1 MNYTPYHPHYLYLVH
16 DSSLLQ
22 LLAAMVHWANFLI
35 VHNLQQILSPSASMI
50 RNIPRIPWR
59 ISPSI
64 LIRPV
69 YSGTLLGPS
78 IVFNRH
84 KIWTNPLSRFNTK
97 SQNSPEIIQEETNQ
111 ERVEVVQL
119 LEELR
124 HYSKTREV
132 PGKLRQGILSSKLS
146 QLLTLASSFTTE
158 GVSKTADQAFMQLF
172 YLNNRNVS
180 NMLTSEDLSKFYVRM
195 SKVEGTQFESMAKI
209 AEYYVS
215 EQSETIPEEIL
226 LQIISMALNLAGGNL
241 QSTLTYLM
249 TKKKKVFNSR
259 FTESLLNLEL
269 EKGRLTILTFEAIIK
284 ASENL
289 GTFTLLNDSFYLLYM
304 NYIDSLFDKNPPKPY
319 EYQNIERDI
328 DRTQIFLH
336 EQLLESLHVAQ
347 ISPATTIKLLQHA
360 WNLQSI
366 NPRKDF
372 DKVLVS
378 VKELLS
384 EEGNV
389 TDKIKD
395 AVFKEG
401 LEEESLAQGLLDL
414 LWYGRGTYGSSGT
427 DLCKFIINDDIK
439 FSIQLR
445 LIAKL
450 QLLFDN
456 NELNETII
464 QDIDQI
470 LRDQSLQPEDLIK
483 LYEKI
488 VFLYTTCESSTDS
501 FAQKINQYFR
511 EEHAIEPSVLIY
523 KFRLDKEIRPG
534 NHEMAM
540 KIFDESIKNFTQW
553 ETESDARALSTLN
566 QLIVLLCTNLSG
578 VDEIFPLF
586 RRIKQQMVSHSIN
599 VYAVK
604 ALAEK
609 MLDAEYVGDL
619 IEMLKQELPSI
630 KRDDLIKLPTS
641 GPAFVKYRELFDLLH
656 NFVITYNS
664 EETHETNWVLYGEL
678 HKYFSVPYD
687 SYLPA
692 MKFFCEHD
700 RSNASLIIF
709 RQLKKLSELHGSM
722 RHLPPL
728 RDMYLYLFKD
738 FGNKLYEEGV
748 HEIHEYLKIDQD
760 IPKQDIELQN
770 CILNAYSNLQDVP
783 KARDLFISMSS
794 VPKQVGGINEETV
807 QIMLKTFTYSD
818 MMYVQKFWN
827 DLSLYGVLP
836 NYAIFKQ
843 YIIAH
848 VYHGL
853 VDEAFE
859 VLKEMEDY
867 DIEFSSDLLLAMHNY
882 CLEVPA
888 QEKVKSWAQKNFP
901 DKLESLAEKGLLKP
915 ATNYVPNENLIA
927 ESNTN

>member
-1 MNYTPYHPHYLYLVH
+1 MLK
-16 DSSLLQ
+16 
-22 LLAAMVHWANFLI
+22 
-35 VHNLQQILSPSASMI
+35 
-50 RNIPRIPWR
+50 NIPRISWR
-59 ISPSI
+59 ITPSI
-64 LIRPV
+64 PIRPV
-69 YSGTLLGPS
+69 FYGYVLGPP

-97 SQNSPEIIQEETNQ
+97 SLTSPEIIQDETKQ
-111 ERVEVVQL
+111 ESVEVVQL

-146 QLLTLASSFTTE
+146 QLLTLASTFTAE
-158 GVSKTADQAFMQLF
+158 GVSKTADQAFMQLY

-180 NMLTSEDLSKFYVRM
+180 STLTSEDLSKFYIRM
-195 SKVEGTQFESMAKI
+195 SKVEGVQFESMAKI
-209 AEYYVS
+209 AEFYVS
-215 EQSETIPEEIL
+215 EQSETIPEDIL
-226 LQIISMALNLAGGNL
+226 LHIISMASNLAGGNL
-241 QSTLTYLM
+241 QSTLCYLM
-249 TKKKKVFNSR
+249 TKKKKVFTST

-269 EKGRLTILTFEAIIK
+269 EKGTLSLLTFEDIIK

-289 GTFTLLNDSFYLLYM
+289 GTFILLNDSFYLLYM
-304 NYIDSLFDKNPPKPY
+304 NYIDSLFEKVPPKPY
-319 EYQNIERDI
+319 EYQTIERDI
-328 DRTQIFLH
+328 DRIQIFLH
-336 EQLLESLHVAQ
+336 ELLLHSLHIAQ

-366 NPRKDF
+366 NPRNDF

-378 VKELLS
+378 IRDLLS
-384 EEGNV
+384 EEGDAS
-389 TDKIKD
+389 DKIKD

-401 LEEESLAQGLLDL
+401 LEEEGLAQSLLDL
-414 LWYGRGTYGSSGT
+414 LWYARGIFNPSGI
-427 DLCKFIINDDIK
+427 DLCKFIINDEIK
-439 FSIQLR
+439 FSLQLR
-445 LIAKL
+445 LMAKV
-450 QLLFDN
+450 QLLLENHVNDLAD
-456 NELNETII
+456 EAII
-464 QDIDQI
+464 QDVDRI
-470 LRDQSLQPEDLIK
+470 LLDESLQPEDLIK

-488 VFLYTTCESSTDS
+488 TFLYTTSGPSTDS
-501 FAQKINQYFR
+501 FSQKIDEYFK

-523 KFRLDKEIRPG
+523 KFRIDQAIHQG
-534 NHEMAM
+534 DHERAM
-540 KIFDESIKNFTQW
+540 KILDESIKSFTQW
-553 ETESDARALSTLN
+553 ETESDARSLLTLN
-566 QLIVLLCTNLSG
+566 KLIILLCNNLSG
-578 VDEIFPLF
+578 VDDIFPLF
-586 RRIKQQMVSHSIN
+586 RKIKQQMVSHSIN

-604 ALAEK
+604 ALAKK
-609 MLDAEYVGDL
+609 MLEAEYVGDL

-641 GPAFVKYRELFDLLH
+641 GAAFVKYRELFDLLH

-709 RQLKKLSELHGSM
+709 RQLKKLSEVHGSM

-783 KARDLFISMSS
+783 KARDLFVSMSS

-827 DLSLYGVLP
+827 DLSLYGILP

-853 VDEAFE
+853 VDEALE

-901 DKLESLAEKGLLKP
+901 DMLESLAEKGLLKP
-915 ATNYVPNENLIA
+915 ATNYAPSENLIA

>member
-1 MNYTPYHPHYLYLVH
+1 M
-16 DSSLLQ
+16 
-22 LLAAMVHWANFLI
+22 
-35 VHNLQQILSPSASMI
+35 
-50 RNIPRIPWR
+50 
-59 ISPSI
+59 
-64 LIRPV
+64 
-69 YSGTLLGPS
+69 
-78 IVFNRH
+78 
-84 KIWTNPLSRFNTK
+84 
-97 SQNSPEIIQEETNQ
+97 
-111 ERVEVVQL
+111 

-146 QLLTLASSFTTE
+146 QLLTLASSFTAE

-172 YLNNRNVS
+172 HLNNRNVS
-180 NMLTSEDLSKFYVRM
+180 STLTSEDLSKFYVRM
-195 SKVEGTQFESMAKI
+195 SKVEGTQFESMAKLT
-209 AEYYVS
+209 EYYVS
-215 EQSETIPEEIL
+215 EQSETISEDIL
-226 LQIISMALNLAGGNL
+226 LHIISMASNLAGGNL

-249 TKKKKVFNSR
+249 TKKKKVFTPS

-269 EKGRLTILTFEAIIK
+269 EKEKLTILTFEAIIK
-284 ASENL
+284 ASESL
-289 GTFTLLNDSFYLLYM
+289 GVFILLNDAFYLLYM
-304 NYIDSLFDKNPPKPY
+304 NYINSLFEKNPPKPY
-319 EYQNIERDI
+319 EYQDIERDI
-328 DRTQIFLH
+328 DRIQIFLH
-336 EQLLESLHVAQ
+336 DLLLESLHIAQ

-378 VKELLS
+378 IKELLR
-384 EEGNV
+384 EDGDV
-389 TDKIKD
+389 PGKIKD

-401 LEEESLAQGLLDL
+401 LGDESLAHSLLDL
-414 LWYGRGTYGSSGT
+414 LWYADGIFKASGT
-427 DLCKFIINDDIK
+427 DLCKFIINDDVK
-439 FSIQLR
+439 FSLQLR
-445 LIAKL
+445 LAAKL
-450 QLLFDN
+450 QLLFEN
-456 NELNETII
+456 NINNLANETII
-464 QDIDQI
+464 RDIDQI
-470 LRDQSLQPEDLIK
+470 LRDQSLQPEDLLK

-488 VFLYTTCESSTDS
+488 VFLYTVSETSTDA
-501 FAQKINQYFR
+501 FAQEINEYFR

-523 KFRLDKEIRPG
+523 KFRIDKAIRQD
-534 NHEMAM
+534 NHEIAM
-540 KIFDESIKNFTQW
+540 KVFDESIKNFTQW
-553 ETESDARALSTLN
+553 ETESDARALLTLN
-566 QLIVLLCTNLSG
+566 KLIVLLCNNLSG

-586 RRIKQQMVSHSIN
+586 RKIKQQMVSHSIN
-599 VYAVK
+599 VYAVR

-609 MLDAEYVGDL
+609 MLEAEYVGDL

-783 KARDLFISMSS
+783 KARDLFVSMSS

-827 DLSLYGVLP
+827 DLSLYGILP

-853 VDEAFE
+853 VDETFE

-882 CLEVPA
+882 CLEVLA
-888 QEKVKSWAQKNFP
+888 QENVKSWAQKNYP
-901 DKLESLAEKGLLKP
+901 DELESLAEKGLLKP
-915 ATNYVPNENLIA
+915 ATNYVPSENLIA
-927 ESNTN
+927 ESNTK